1 MSNYDDAPEAAEADL
16 RRTSDALDKAQ
27 YDLTVAEEY
36 AEKIEQENP
45 QTPEEEAEV
54 TQRMEIVQR
63 EIEGLSQDVA
73 SAEEHMINTIEY
85 WGTPST

>member
-16 RRTSDALDKAQ
+16 RRASDALNKAEH
-27 YDLTVAEEY
+27 DLAVAEAY
-36 AEKIEQENP
+36 AEEIEQETP

-54 TQRMEIVQR
+54 TRRMEIIQR

-73 SAEEHMINTIEY
+73 SAEEYMINTIDY